1 MRGGPFDTQAFTKYD
16 GVRMKKRTIGLLAV
30 GLLTAIVVSV
40 VLHLMQAGK
49 SPVSGFV
56 AADQRSLFPSLRQDR
71 QEIRLIRIEGP
82 GGPVSIERGRKGW
95 KLLERDGYPIR
106 DGAVQELLDGL
117 GALRATYVSA
127 EKDPPYESYGLADP
141 KRDAGASPRV
151 TVISAQGTSLASA
164 AIGHTFSAPGGTRL
178 SKVFV
183 RRNGEARVWLADGK
197 VRVEGSPLEWLPQ
210 SIVDVPRRQVS
221 EMTTTGANGERI
233 TIRREADAA
242 FELADGAPD
251 QHDRAA
257 VDAMASALEGLRFQE
272 VRAAGKVEAVGKPSG
287 RASITTDDGLIYRV
301 RLVEESEDVWAIFSA
316 DVRQPPAGRAGERAR
331 SFNARH
337 AQWAY
342 KLQGYVVDYLRTGP
356 DDLGR

>member
-1 MRGGPFDTQAFTKYD
+1 
-16 GVRMKKRTIGLLAV
+16 
-30 GLLTAIVVSV
+30 
-40 VLHLMQAGK
+40 
-49 SPVSGFV
+49 
-56 AADQRSLFPSLRQDR
+56 
-71 QEIRLIRIEGP
+71 
-82 GGPVSIERGRKGW
+82 
-95 KLLERDGYPIR
+95 
-106 DGAVQELLDGL
+106 
-117 GALRATYVSA
+117 
-127 EKDPPYESYGLADP
+127 
-141 KRDAGASPRV
+141 
-151 TVISAQGTSLASA
+151 
-164 AIGHTFSAPGGTRL
+164 
-178 SKVFV
+178 
-183 RRNGEARVWLADGK
+183 
-197 VRVEGSPLEWLPQ
+197 
-210 SIVDVPRRQVS
+210 
-221 EMTTTGANGERI
+221 MTTTGANGERI